1 MTVALVH
8 SKKPTQVVGFFVCIR
23 QHNRQTGI
31 RLRSQ
36 SVTNPHF
43 AGKPSLAASRYRRF
57 TLKTIFI
64 VTAVVAILLA
74 LFIPSVKQQWLAYQL
89 SRYDVSAVMF
99 DPDGDITWLAIR
111 STGQLRQL
119 LEDFDCSHI
128 ESLDLTRSQVDS
140 SIAALNQFA
149 SLHELN
155 LTNSTLDDQLAL
167 TMVGVTAEVLC
178 VSDTKL
184 TANGLTSILDANY
197 IRTVDAQGTI
207 INRQEAEDLSE
218 KYSVVILVD

>member
-1 MTVALVH
+1 M
-8 SKKPTQVVGFFVCIR
+8 
-23 QHNRQTGI
+23 
-31 RLRSQ
+31 
-36 SVTNPHF
+36 
-43 AGKPSLAASRYRRF
+43 AASRYRRF

-99 DPDGDITWLAIR
+99 DPDGDITWLAMR

-140 SIAALNQFA
+140 SIATLNQFA